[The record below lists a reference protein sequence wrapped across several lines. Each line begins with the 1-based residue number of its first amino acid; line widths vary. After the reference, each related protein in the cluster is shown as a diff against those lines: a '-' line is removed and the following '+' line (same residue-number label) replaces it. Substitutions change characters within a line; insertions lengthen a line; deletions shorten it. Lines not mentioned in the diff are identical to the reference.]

1 MARYPS
7 QSAQFGQVYDTYVGS
22 MREYCFRRLPASDA
36 NDALAEV
43 FVAVWRKIEDMPQ
56 EPERKLWLYGVARN
70 TVRNTRRSFRRRARL
85 NGKVAGLR
93 PEQVPGPEAVV
104 VRYHEQEALLRALS
118 ELRPIDQEILRL
130 RTWEEL
136 SAAEIAEVMDLTVRA
151 VETRLSRARHK
162 LARKAGLSRPAA
174 ASTRPSPVNKEVS
187 DG

>member
-7 QSAQFGQVYDTYVGS
+7 QSAQFRQVYDTYVGP

-43 FVAVWRKIEDMPQ
+43 FVAVWRKIEDIPDD
-56 EPERKLWLYGVARN
+56 PERKLWIYGVARN
-70 TVRNTRRSFRRRARL
+70 VVRNTQRSFRRRARL

-93 PEQVPGPEAVV
+93 PEQEPGPETVV
-104 VRYHEQEALLRALS
+104 VRHHEQEVLLAALA

-136 SAAEIAEVMDLTVRA
+136 SAAEIAEITDLTVRA

-162 LARKAGLSRPAA
+162 LARKAGLSRPAGV
-174 ASTRPSPVNKEVS
+174 SNRPSPVEQ
-187 DG
+187 GGER